1 MKFPFLL
8 VFFIVFLLMPAY
20 GQQRNP
26 SLVIEEIEIPFND
39 FNLVARDSTIIEL
52 KHTHVT
58 SWQITIDNDLLYANP
73 DGNAVIRFY
82 DVTIPEKFIE
92 IGMGSPPDKIFWI
105 AVQLPEMGYVLI
117 HDKVQS
123 GWLPEAKS
131 ILSYTD
137 RAGLTVNNGARIVV
151 SNLDIENFGINAYS
165 THGMKGSTDPP
176 AINSGLFSFEI
187 ISGDPAENE
196 IALFPFFITGGIGVV
211 IIILLATKKR
221 SP

>member
-1 MKFPFLL
+1 MKFSFLL
-8 VFFIVFLLMPAY
+8 VFFIAFLLIPAY
-20 GQQRNP
+20 GQQKNP
-26 SLVIEEIEIPFND
+26 SLIIEEIEIPYYD
-39 FNLVARDSTIIEL
+39 FNLVARDSTITKL
-52 KHTHVT
+52 DQLHVV
-58 SWQITIDNDLLYANP
+58 SWQVTIDNDLLYANP

-92 IGMGSPPDKIFWI
+92 IGMGSPPDKVFWI
-105 AVQLPEMGYVLI
+105 AVQLPEMGYVVV

-123 GWLPEAKS
+123 GWIPEAKS

-151 SNLDIENFGINAYS
+151 SNLDIEGFGINAYS

-176 AINSGLFSFEI
+176 AINSGLYSFEI

-196 IALFPFFITGGIGVV
+196 MALFPFFITGGIGVV
-211 IIILLATKKR
+211 IAILLITKKR